1 MLTHDPQQKKLI
13 NCTSFKF
20 KTYALQKNYYENA
33 KTSPTGWEKML
44 INYIS
49 DKELVLR
56 IYKEILQ
63 FNNKTNN
70 PIKRKRFE

>member
-1 MLTHDPQQKKLI
+1 MKMRRQAPQAGK
-13 NCTSFKF
+13 
-20 KTYALQKNYYENA
+20 
-33 KTSPTGWEKML
+33 KML